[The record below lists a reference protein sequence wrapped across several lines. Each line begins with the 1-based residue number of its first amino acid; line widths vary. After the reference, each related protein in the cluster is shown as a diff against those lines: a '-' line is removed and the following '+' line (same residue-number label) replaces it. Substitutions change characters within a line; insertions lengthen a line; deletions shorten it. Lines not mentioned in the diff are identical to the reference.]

1 MSDINDGTDIYLSGA
16 GGGGSGVQSIGAGT
30 GITIDSTD
38 PQNPIVESIGLVIVN
53 PGDTAEDL
61 ESKLTAQPE
70 GPVKIRRYDKSPGVK
85 ALEIESNLVEGTN
98 ITFTTGPGD
107 SLQINAAGG
116 GGGVVVSIGTGIG
129 ISVNETDPA
138 NPLVSSDGLVA
149 IKAGDIPEF
158 LNDKLTAG
166 ANAPVK
172 IVETTPGGGF
182 FRNTLESN
190 LVAGTGIT
198 LAGGLGGTLEISAP
212 GGGVISSDYGIA
224 TFEPALARSGLAI
237 PNVNAGGG
245 SVLATYTLIPAS
257 FICRNLSCLI
267 KQTGGGN
274 IILAIY
280 NAAGALLARTAAA
293 APNVAGIFSRPIA
306 FDGAGAALT
315 EITLTGGTGYYLALW
330 GNTATNGAQFYA
342 VDAGTTFGATPYL
355 GWIRDNS
362 AAIPVSIASGSESQV
377 RFQILAKT

>member
-1 MSDINDGTDIYLSGA
+1 MSDINEGSDIYLSGT
-16 GGGGSGVQSIGAGT
+16 GGGGSGIQSIGAGT
-30 GITIDSTD
+30 GITVDSTD

-85 ALEIESNLVEGTN
+85 ALELESNLVEGTN

-129 ISVNETDPA
+129 ISVDETDPA
-138 NPLVSSDGLVA
+138 APIVSSDGLVA
-149 IKAGDIPEF
+149 IKAGDIPEY

-166 ANAPVK
+166 TNAPVK

-182 FRNTLESN
+182 FRNVLESN
-190 LVAGTGIT
+190 LVAGAGIT
-198 LAGGLGGTLEISAP
+198 LANGPGGTLEISA
-212 GGGVISSDYGIA
+212 GGGPVSSDYGIA

-237 PNVNAGGG
+237 PNVNNGGA
-245 SVLATYTLIPAS
+245 VLSTYIVIPAS

-280 NAAGALLARTAAA
+280 SAAGALLARTAAA
-293 APNVAGIFSRPIA
+293 APGATGIFSRPIA

-315 EITLTGGTGYYLALW
+315 QITLTGGTGYYLALW
-330 GNTATNGAQFYA
+330 GNQAANGAQFYA
-342 VDAGTTFGATPYL
+342 VDAGTTFGPTPWL
-355 GWIRDNS
+355 GWIRDNV
-362 AAIPVSIASGSESQV
+362 AAIPVSMAPGSESPI